1 MNALNIRRIN
11 KLKTEKCAKIA
22 ENKKIAD
29 SMYVQDGVVVISTA
43 QKTVFQ
49 KNMSDIR
56 KIIAL
61 IEVLERED

>member
-11 KLKTEKCAKIA
+11 KLKTEKRAKIA

-29 SMYVQDGVVVISTA
+29 SMYVQDGVVVISPA

-56 KIIAL
+56 KVIAL